1 MQLRQ
6 HGNMTGQLPPAE
18 GSDVPSENSNRP
30 LVRPQHAAHGLEER
44 TAAAAIGPPDDGR
57 DAARFNGKGNIAQDI
72 PASQGKGQ
80 MLCRNGVIHGCHT
93 SFRRRNKKNGAP
105 IKAMIKPAGSSTGA
119 NSTRASV
126 SLSVTTAM
134 PSKAEPGM
142 I

>member
-6 HGNMTGQLPPAE
+6 HGDMTGQLPPAE
-18 GSDVPSENSNRP
+18 GRDVPSENGNRP

-44 TAAAAIGPPDDGR
+44 TLAAAVGSDDGR
-57 DAARFNGKGNIAQDI
+57 DAALFNKNGNIAQDI

-80 MLCRNGVIHGCHT
+80 MLCRNGVIHRCHT

-105 IKAMIKPAGSSTGA
+105 MKAMIRPAGSSTGA
-119 NSTRASV
+119 KSTRASV